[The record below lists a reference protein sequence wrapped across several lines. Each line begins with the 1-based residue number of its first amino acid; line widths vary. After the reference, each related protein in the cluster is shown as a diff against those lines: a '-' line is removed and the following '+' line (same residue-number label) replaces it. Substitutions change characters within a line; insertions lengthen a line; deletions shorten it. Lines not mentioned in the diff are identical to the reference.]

1 MTDEQKEKKRKVR
14 MLAHALIGLGF
25 VILMI
30 GFFESLTTGKYNE
43 VSFGAGLFN
52 MIVGNLIRWRNR

>member
-1 MTDEQKEKKRKVR
+1 MTDEQIEKKRKVR
-14 MLAHALIGLGF
+14 MLANGLIGLGF

-30 GFFESLTTGKYNE
+30 GFIGSLTTGVYDE

-52 MIVGNLIRWRNR
+52 MAVGSLIRWRNR